1 MYYWKF
7 TDNVVLGLQEMLPK
21 SCYKDDHFKWKL
33 CCDNYS
39 KCTL

>member
-21 SCYKDDHFKWKL
+21 SCYKELLQRWPFYVK
-33 CCDNYS
+33 
-39 KCTL
+39 TLLW